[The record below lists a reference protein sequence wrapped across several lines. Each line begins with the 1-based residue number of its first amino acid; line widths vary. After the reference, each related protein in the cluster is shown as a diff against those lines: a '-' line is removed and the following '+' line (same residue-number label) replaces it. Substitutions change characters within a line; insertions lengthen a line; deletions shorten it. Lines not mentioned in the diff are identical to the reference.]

1 MKKSQSY
8 SVCKRQS
15 SSFFVQ
21 SCNDSGE
28 FLKMFHVKQLQYPMG
43 DRNNQEKDKL
53 AFCKD
58 TVVRSYRF
66 VLVQKDC
73 CIVIEDFVQI
83 SNC

>member
-1 MKKSQSY
+1 
-8 SVCKRQS
+8 
-15 SSFFVQ
+15 
-21 SCNDSGE
+21 
-28 FLKMFHVKQLQYPMG
+28 MG
-43 DRNNQEKDKL
+43 DRNNQKKDKL